1 MPAAA
6 ASRLIL
12 SALLARLQGFASK
25 FAATGLVAGSRVSPR
40 EMGRAALGSALGI
53 LVASLI
59 AHALAPGLPALGLIA
74 PMGATAVLVFA
85 VPASPLAQPWPAVAG
100 NTVSAFVGALCARY
114 AGDLGL
120 AAPLAVGLAIAC
132 MFALR
137 CLHPPGGATALLA
150 ALSGAEPGFAFSP
163 VLLGTLILVLAG
175 VAYNR
180 LTGRAYPHALALHAA
195 RPAPSAPSRFSA
207 ADLDAALA
215 HYDQVLDIS
224 RHDLEQLLQFAEAAA
239 YERKFGELRCRD
251 IMSTPALTVPLGSQ
265 LADAWQLM
273 RERGIKA
280 LPVTD
285 RSQRIVG
292 IVTVADFMKHADFH
306 PAAEGLRARLRRLAR
321 ASGLARDAQ
330 PGTVNQIMTREVRI
344 ASADRYISELLPLF
358 SEAGHHHIPVL
369 DEERRVVGVITQ
381 SDLIRALHR
390 TVRAG

>member
-1 MPAAA
+1 MNP
-6 ASRLIL
+6 SP
-12 SALLARLQGFASK
+12 LLARLKALAHGFWT
-25 FAATGLVAGSRVSPR
+25 TGLVAGGRVSAR
-40 EMGRAALGSALGI
+40 EIGRAALGSAVGI
-53 LVASLI
+53 LVASLV

-100 NTVSAFVGALCARY
+100 NTVSALVGALCGRY

-120 AAPLAVGLAIAC
+120 AAPLAVGLAIAA

-150 ALSGAEPGFAFSP
+150 ALSGVDPGFALSP
-163 VLLGTLILVLAG
+163 VLMDTLVIVLVG

-180 LTGRAYPHALALHAA
+180 LTGRAYPHTVPL
-195 RPAPSAPSRFSA
+195 RPAAATAAPARFSA

-224 RHDLEQLLQFAEAAA
+224 RQDLEQLLQFAEAAA

-251 IMSTPALTVPLGSQ
+251 VMSTPPLTVPFGCTL
-265 LADAWQLM
+265 DEAWKRM
-273 RERGIKA
+273 RERRIKA

-285 RSQRIVG
+285 RAQRIVG
-292 IVTVADFMKHADFH
+292 IVTVADFLKHADFTTL
-306 PAAEGLRARLRRLAR
+306 EGLGARLRGLVR
-321 ASGLARDAQ
+321 ASGLTHDDK
-330 PGTVNQIMTREVRI
+330 PHVVGQIMTRQVRI

-390 TVRAG
+390 TVRVG

>member
-1 MPAAA
+1 MWT
-6 ASRLIL
+6 
-12 SALLARLQGFASK
+12 
-25 FAATGLVAGSRVSPR
+25 TGLVAGGRVSSR
-40 EMGRAALGSALGI
+40 EIGRAALGSAVGI
-53 LVASLI
+53 LVASLV

-85 VPASPLAQPWPAVAG
+85 VPASPLAQPWSAVAG
-100 NTVSAFVGALCARY
+100 NTVSALVGALCARY

-120 AAPLAVGLAIAC
+120 AAPLAVGLAIAA

-150 ALSGAEPGFAFSP
+150 ALSGVEPGFALSP
-163 VLLGTLILVLAG
+163 VLMDTLVIVLVG

-180 LTGRAYPHALALHAA
+180 LTGRAYPHTVPP
-195 RPAPSAPSRFSA
+195 RPAAATAAPARFSA

-224 RHDLEQLLQFAEAAA
+224 RQDLEQLLQFAEAAA

-251 IMSTPALTVPLGSQ
+251 VMSTPPLTVPFGCTL
-265 LADAWQLM
+265 DEAWRLM
-273 RERGIKA
+273 RERRIKA
-280 LPVTD
+280 LPVVD
-285 RSQRIVG
+285 RAQRIVG
-292 IVTVADFMKHADFH
+292 IVTVADFMKHADFTSI
-306 PAAEGLRARLRRLAR
+306 EGLGARLRSLIR
-321 ASGLARDAQ
+321 ASGLTHDDK
-330 PGTVNQIMTREVRI
+330 PHVVGQIMTRQVRI

-390 TVRAG
+390 TVRVG

>member
-1 MPAAA
+1 
-6 ASRLIL
+6 
-12 SALLARLQGFASK
+12 
-25 FAATGLVAGSRVSPR
+25 
-40 EMGRAALGSALGI
+40 MGRAALGSAVGI
-53 LVASLI
+53 LVASLT
-59 AHALAPGLPALGLIA
+59 AHALAPGLPALGLVA

-100 NTVSAFVGALCARY
+100 NTVSALVGALCARF

-150 ALSGAEPGFAFSP
+150 ALSGVDPGFALSP
-163 VLLGTLILVLAG
+163 VLLDTLVIVLAG

-180 LTGRAYPHALALHAA
+180 LTGRAYPHALPLHPAQPAGAA
-195 RPAPSAPSRFSA
+195 PTRFST

-224 RHDLEQLLQFAEAAA
+224 RQDLEQLLQFAEAAA

-251 IMSTPALTVPLGSQ
+251 IMSTPPLTVPFGCT
-265 LADAWQLM
+265 LAEAWELM
-273 RERGIKA
+273 RERRIKA

-285 RSQRIVG
+285 RAQRIAG
-292 IVTVADFMKHADFH
+292 IVTVADFMKHADFQSID
-306 PAAEGLRARLRRLAR
+306 GLGARLRGLIR
-321 ASGLARDAQ
+321 ASGLTHDDK
-330 PGTVNQIMTREVRI
+330 PHVVGQIMTRQVRI

-358 SEAGHHHIPVL
+358 SDAGHHHIPVL
-369 DEERRVVGVITQ
+369 DAERRVVGVITQ

-390 TVRAG
+390 TVKAA

>member
-1 MPAAA
+1 MNSSP
-6 ASRLIL
+6 
-12 SALLARLQGFASK
+12 LLARLKALAHGVWT
-25 FAATGLVAGSRVSPR
+25 TGLVAGGRVSSR
-40 EMGRAALGSALGI
+40 EIGRAALGSAVGI
-53 LVASLI
+53 LVASLV

-100 NTVSAFVGALCARY
+100 NTVSALVGALCARY

-120 AAPLAVGLAIAC
+120 AAPLAVGLAIAA

-150 ALSGAEPGFAFSP
+150 ALSGVDPGFALSP
-163 VLLGTLILVLAG
+163 VLMDTLVIVLVG

-180 LTGRAYPHALALHAA
+180 LTGRAYPHTVPL
-195 RPAPSAPSRFSA
+195 RPAAATAAPARFSA

-224 RHDLEQLLQFAEAAA
+224 RQDLEQLLQFAEAAA

-251 IMSTPALTVPLGSQ
+251 VMSTPPLTVPFGCTL
-265 LADAWQLM
+265 DEAWRLM
-273 RERGIKA
+273 RERRIKA
-280 LPVTD
+280 LPVVD
-285 RSQRIVG
+285 RAQRIVG
-292 IVTVADFMKHADFH
+292 IVTVADFMKHADFTSI
-306 PAAEGLRARLRRLAR
+306 EGLGARLRSLIR
-321 ASGLARDAQ
+321 ASGLTHDDK
-330 PGTVNQIMTREVRI
+330 PHVVGQIMTRQVRI

-390 TVRAG
+390 TVRAA

>member
-1 MPAAA
+1 LTP
-6 ASRLIL
+6 SP
-12 SALLARLQGFASK
+12 LLARLKALAHGFWT
-25 FAATGLVAGSRVSPR
+25 TGLVAGGRVSSR
-40 EMGRAALGSALGI
+40 EIGRAALGSAVGI
-53 LVASLI
+53 LVASLV

-100 NTVSAFVGALCARY
+100 NTVSALVGALCARY
-114 AGDLGL
+114 TGDLGL
-120 AAPLAVGLAIAC
+120 AAPLAVGLAIAA

-150 ALSGAEPGFAFSP
+150 ALSGVEPGFALSP
-163 VLLGTLILVLAG
+163 VLMDTLVIVLVG

-180 LTGRAYPHALALHAA
+180 LTGRAYPHTLPL
-195 RPAPSAPSRFSA
+195 RPAAPAPAGAPARFSA

-224 RHDLEQLLQFAEAAA
+224 RQDLEQLLQFAESAA

-251 IMSTPALTVPLGSQ
+251 VMSTPPLTVPFGCTLEE
-265 LADAWQLM
+265 AWRLM
-273 RERGIKA
+273 RERRIKA
-280 LPVTD
+280 LPVVD
-285 RSQRIVG
+285 RAQRIVG
-292 IVTVADFMKHADFH
+292 IVTVADFMKHADF
-306 PAAEGLRARLRRLAR
+306 ASIEGLGARLRSLIR
-321 ASGLARDAQ
+321 ASGLTHDDK
-330 PGTVNQIMTREVRI
+330 PHVVGQIMTRQVRI

>member
-1 MPAAA
+1 MAH
-6 ASRLIL
+6 
-12 SALLARLQGFASK
+12 GFWT
-25 FAATGLVAGSRVSPR
+25 TGLVAGGRVSSR
-40 EMGRAALGSALGI
+40 EIGRAALGSAVGI
-53 LVASLI
+53 LIASLV

-100 NTVSAFVGALCARY
+100 NTVSALVGALCARY

-120 AAPLAVGLAIAC
+120 AAPLAVGLAIAA

-150 ALSGAEPGFAFSP
+150 ALSGVEPGFALSP
-163 VLLGTLILVLAG
+163 VLMDTLVIVLVG

-180 LTGRAYPHALALHAA
+180 LTGRAYPHTVSL
-195 RPAPSAPSRFSA
+195 RPATAAAAPARFSG

-224 RHDLEQLLQFAEAAA
+224 RQDLEQLLQFAEAAA

-251 IMSTPALTVPLGSQ
+251 VMSTPPLTVPFGCTLEE
-265 LADAWQLM
+265 AWRLM
-273 RERGIKA
+273 RERRIKA
-280 LPVTD
+280 LPVVD
-285 RSQRIVG
+285 RAQRIVG
-292 IVTVADFMKHADFH
+292 IVTVADFMKHADFTSI
-306 PAAEGLRARLRRLAR
+306 EGLGARLRSLIR
-321 ASGLARDAQ
+321 ASGLTHDDK
-330 PGTVNQIMTREVRI
+330 PHVVGQIMTRQVRI

-390 TVRAG
+390 TVRAA

>member
-1 MPAAA
+1 MTP
-6 ASRLIL
+6 SPF
-12 SALLARLQGFASK
+12 LARLKALAHGFWT
-25 FAATGLVAGSRVSPR
+25 TGLVAGGRVSSR
-40 EMGRAALGSALGI
+40 EIGRAALGSAVGI
-53 LVASLI
+53 LVASLV
-59 AHALAPGLPALGLIA
+59 AHALAPSLPALGLIA

-100 NTVSAFVGALCARY
+100 NTVSALVGALCARH

-120 AAPLAVGLAIAC
+120 AAPLAVGLAIAA

-150 ALSGAEPGFAFSP
+150 ALSGVEPGFALSP
-163 VLLGTLILVLAG
+163 VLMDTLVIVLAG

-180 LTGRAYPHALALHAA
+180 LTGRAYPHTMPL
-195 RPAPSAPSRFSA
+195 RPAAAAAAPARFSA

-224 RHDLEQLLQFAEAAA
+224 RQDLEQLLQFAEAAA

-251 IMSTPALTVPLGSQ
+251 VMSTPPLTVPFGCTL
-265 LADAWQLM
+265 DEAWTLM
-273 RERGIKA
+273 RERRIKA

-285 RSQRIVG
+285 RAQHLVG
-292 IVTVADFMKHADFH
+292 IVTVADFMKHADFTSI
-306 PAAEGLRARLRRLAR
+306 EGLGARLRKLIR
-321 ASGLARDAQ
+321 ATGLTHDDK
-330 PGTVNQIMTREVRI
+330 PHVVGQIMTRQVRI

-369 DEERRVVGVITQ
+369 DAERRVVGVITQ

>member
-1 MPAAA
+1 MIP
-6 ASRLIL
+6 SPF
-12 SALLARLQGFASK
+12 LARLQALAHGFWT
-25 FAATGLVAGSRVSPR
+25 TGLVAGGRVSSR
-40 EMGRAALGSALGI
+40 EIGRAALGSAVGI
-53 LVASLI
+53 LVASLV

-100 NTVSAFVGALCARY
+100 NTVSALVGALCARY

-120 AAPLAVGLAIAC
+120 AAPLAVGLAIAA

-150 ALSGAEPGFAFSP
+150 ALSGVEPGFALSP
-163 VLLGTLILVLAG
+163 VLMDTLVIVLVG

-180 LTGRAYPHALALHAA
+180 LTGRAYPHTVSL
-195 RPAPSAPSRFSA
+195 RPATAAAAPARFSG

-224 RHDLEQLLQFAEAAA
+224 RQDLEQLLQFAEAAA

-251 IMSTPALTVPLGSQ
+251 VMSTPPLTVPFGCTLEE
-265 LADAWQLM
+265 AWQRM
-273 RERGIKA
+273 RERRIKA
-280 LPVTD
+280 LPVVD
-285 RSQRIVG
+285 RAQRIVG
-292 IVTVADFMKHADFH
+292 IVTVADFMKHADFTSI
-306 PAAEGLRARLRRLAR
+306 EGLGARLRSLIR
-321 ASGLARDAQ
+321 ASGLTHDDK
-330 PGTVNQIMTREVRI
+330 PHVVGQIMTRQVRI

-390 TVRAG
+390 TVRAA

>member
-1 MPAAA
+1 MIP
-6 ASRLIL
+6 
-12 SALLARLQGFASK
+12 SAFLARLRAFASH
-25 FAATGLVAGSRVSPR
+25 FAAAGLVAGGRVSPR
-40 EMGRAALGSALGI
+40 EMGRAALGAAIGI
-53 LVASLI
+53 LVASV
-59 AHALAPGLPALGLIA
+59 ATHALAPGLPALGLVA

-85 VPASPLAQPWPAVAG
+85 IPASPLAQPWPAVVG
-100 NTVSAFVGALCARY
+100 NTVSALVGALCARFV
-114 AGDLGL
+114 GDLGV

-132 MFALR
+132 MFVLR

-150 ALSGAEPGFAFSP
+150 ALSGVDPGFAFSP
-163 VLLGTLILVLAG
+163 VLLDTLVIVLVG

-180 LTGRAYPHALALHAA
+180 LTGRAYPHALALHTAQA
-195 RPAPSAPSRFSA
+195 TPSAPSRFSA

-251 IMSTPALTVPLGSQ
+251 IMSTPALTVPFGSA
-265 LADAWQLM
+265 LAEAWQLM

-285 RSQRIVG
+285 RSQHLVG
-292 IVTVADFMKHADFH
+292 IVTVADFMKHADFR
-306 PAAEGLRARLRRLAR
+306 PAAEGLRARLHRLAR

-330 PGTVNQIMTREVRI
+330 SGLVSQIMTREVRV

-369 DEERRVVGVITQ
+369 DAERRVVGVITQ